1 MLSGDVSRANVD
13 FCQIRCNFVWIETNF
28 GVPHSFTPYT
38 RRTQVSGKGRRGR
51 LLPRGAFLPGPG
63 LPSEEG
69 LREREI
75 LGVTLL

>member
-1 MLSGDVSRANVD
+1 MKHKSFQSSVVGGRNPRLIVSYERPRPKLTA
-13 FCQIRCNFVWIETNF
+13 
-28 GVPHSFTPYT
+28 
-38 RRTQVSGKGRRGR
+38 RTQVSGRGRRGR

-75 LGVTLL
+75 LGLTLL